1 MDHQRLTRERFF
13 ASAEPESPVS
23 VRGAIATSWQR
34 SRLSGVHPDGFAPP
48 YAIPDT
54 NRQHRLLRAVGPV
67 LQRLG
72 EQLSGCCTA
81 VVVADA
87 RAQIIGRWVEDDQ
100 LERQLDTIM
109 LATGFSYA
117 EDHVGTN
124 AIGTALEQGSA
135 ATVVGGEHFADVLQ
149 GMACAA
155 ALIHD
160 PRTGRVLG
168 VIDVTAMRRHFSP
181 LMLVLGLQAVANVE
195 QRLVD
200 EASVD
205 ERVLLAR
212 FLQTA
217 RRTRRPVVS
226 MNEHVVIE
234 NPAAAE
240 LLDATDHAVLREA
253 VWRAREAATAPDAT
267 LQIGHGGAITAR
279 LQPVI
284 DGGRFVGKLVVFDPQ
299 APPRSSLRTRP
310 GNPGAARSAPA
321 YLPLLVGRS
330 SGWAETVAKAAR
342 YAQGCGRVLIE
353 GHPGIGKL
361 AVARAMHELRGGDGA
376 FVVRDAADMAT
387 ESVAAWIGHTA
398 GVLAG
403 PPATVTIRHLEL
415 LDVTVA
421 QKLAQAIDRMADQS
435 EVWLAATIT
444 AGVLSAQASLLDRV
458 PNSIVIP
465 PLRQRADDVPVLIEH
480 LLGKRRCAPGV
491 VSALVAQQWRGNVRE
506 LSELLHVLCMQRE
519 GGAPIRLT
527 DLPPG
532 YRLRRPRGLTLLEQ
546 VEFSAIVDA
555 LSVCHGNKLHAAKRL
570 GISRSSLYRKMDA
583 FEIHRARG
591 FDEPRKLLSVSA
603 GDTRMRSS

>member
-1 MDHQRLTRERFF
+1 MDHQRVTRERFF
-13 ASAEPESPVS
+13 SSAEPGPPGSVS
-23 VRGAIATSWQR
+23 GAIATSWQR
-34 SRLSGVHPDGFAPP
+34 SQLSGVRPDVFAPP
-48 YAIPDT
+48 HAIPDAEQ
-54 NRQHRLLRAVGPV
+54 QHRLLRAVRPV
-67 LQRLG
+67 LHRLG
-72 EQLSGCCTA
+72 EQLSGCSTA

-124 AIGTALEQGSA
+124 AIGTALEQGGS

-149 GMACAA
+149 EMACAA

-212 FLQTA
+212 FLQAA
-217 RRTRRPVVS
+217 RRTRRAVVS
-226 MNEHVVIE
+226 MNDRILIQ

-240 LLDATDHAVLREA
+240 LLDATDHAVLRVE
-253 VWRAREAATAPDAT
+253 VRRALEAATAPDAT

-279 LQPVI
+279 LRPVV
-284 DGGRFVGKLVVFDPQ
+284 DGGQFVGELVMLDPQ

-310 GNPGAARSAPA
+310 GNLGAARSAPTH
-321 YLPLLVGRS
+321 LPLLVGRS
-330 SGWAETVAKAAR
+330 SAWAETVAKAAHH
-342 YAQGCGRVLIE
+342 AQGRGRVLIE
-353 GHPGIGKL
+353 GRPGVGKL

-376 FVVRDAADMAT
+376 FVVRDAADMST
-387 ESVAAWIGHTA
+387 DSVAAWTGHTA

-415 LDVTVA
+415 FDATVA
-421 QKLAQAIDRMADQS
+421 QMLAQAIDRMADQS

-444 AGVLSAQASLLDRV
+444 TGVLGARSPLLDRF
-458 PNSIVIP
+458 PNTMVIP
-465 PLRQRADDVPVLIEH
+465 PLRQRADDVPALIEH

-491 VSALVAQQWRGNVRE
+491 VSALVAQRWRGNVRE
-506 LSELLHVLCMQRE
+506 LRELLHVLCMQRG
-519 GGAPIRLT
+519 GGAPIRLS
-527 DLPPG
+527 DLPPE

-546 VEFSAIVDA
+546 AEFSAIVDA
-555 LSVCHGNKLHAAKRL
+555 LSACRGNKLHAAKRL

-583 FEIHRARG
+583 FEIHWARG
-591 FDEPRKLLSVSA
+591 FDEPLKPLSVSA
-603 GDTRMRSS
+603 R